1 MVNYTPSIE
10 RDRNDQERRKNEHFT
25 GSLTI
30 INRIIKKSL
39 PLREEMDIYEA
50 GEFFIKHK
58 ITGLPVVD
66 EMEHL
71 VGFLSQKD
79 CLKYSLDA
87 KYYNHASSIVKHY
100 MSENV
105 ISIPAKASLTFIV
118 ELFLHYPYHAF
129 PVVDGDEVIGIIER
143 TNVFEVVHNMK
154 GSNW

>member
-10 RDRNDQERRKNEHFT
+10 RDKAPRQREKEEHFT
-25 GSLTI
+25 TSLTI
-30 INRIIKKSL
+30 INRLIKKSL
-39 PLREEMDIYEA
+39 PLRQDMDIHEA
-50 GEFFIKHK
+50 GEFFIKHN
-58 ITGLPVVD
+58 ITGLPVVND
-66 EMEHL
+66 RDQL

-87 KYYNHASSIVKHY
+87 KYYNHASTIVEHY

-105 ISIPAKASLTFIV
+105 VTIPNDSSLTFIV

-129 PVVDGDEVIGIIER
+129 PVVEGREVIGIIER
-143 TNVFEVVHNMK
+143 TTVFEVVHNMK